1 MFGSHQAIPA
11 PFGITV
17 FGSAVSTVAPDV
29 ASIRCAV
36 SRVEEKPDKA
46 FAAARKGAQS
56 VQVTLAKLNVA
67 DFGASRIT
75 LAQKSR
81 FINGEQKFAGYE
93 ARITFRAQVPALERV
108 EQIVC
113 ALVDAGANE
122 IEQVSFETKRL
133 KDIRAEARRLAV
145 MAAQEKAENYCRAAG
160 VALGRVL
167 HIEDVN
173 PDVLQ
178 GSRGGGHLRLAAGG
192 ANGEDEGK
200 AFDPSTIQVNA
211 AVIVAYALLQED
223 AQQALAGD
231 ASKQRAPEA

>member
-1 MFGSHQAIPA
+1 MFGSQQAIPS

-56 VQVTLAKLNVA
+56 VQVALGKLNVV

-75 LAQKSR
+75 LAQKFR
-81 FINGEQKFAGYE
+81 FINGEQRFSGYE
-93 ARITFRAQVPALERV
+93 ARITFRAQVPELERV
-108 EQIVC
+108 EQIVS

-122 IEQVSFETKRL
+122 IEQVAFETKRL
-133 KDIRAEARRLAV
+133 KEIRAEARRLAV
-145 MAAQEKAENYCRAAG
+145 MAAKEKADNYCRAAG

-178 GSRGGGHLRLAAGG
+178 ASRGAGHLHLVGG
-192 ANGEDEGK
+192 ANHEDEGN

-211 AVIVAYALLQED
+211 AVIVAYALSQEG
-223 AQQALAGD
+223 A
-231 ASKQRAPEA
+231 